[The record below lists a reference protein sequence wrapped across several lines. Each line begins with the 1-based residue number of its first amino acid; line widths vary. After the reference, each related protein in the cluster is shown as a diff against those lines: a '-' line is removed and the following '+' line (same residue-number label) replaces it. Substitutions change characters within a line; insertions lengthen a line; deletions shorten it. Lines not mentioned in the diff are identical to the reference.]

1 MCKCGLYDFYYTLV
15 TLLLYLYPPHYVQ
28 VWTLEDGV
36 LEGGGEEGGNER
48 SKLIDES
55 DEGTYLNLCNK

>member
-1 MCKCGLYDFYYTLV
+1 MYYVCIPT
-15 TLLLYLYPPHYVQ
+15 YVQ
-28 VWTLEDGV
+28 VWTLEDSV

-55 DEGTYLNLCNK
+55 DEGT